1 MKLSYWE
8 KKSWFTNIDFCIV
21 GSGIVGLSCAL
32 ELKKLYPKSKVLVLE
47 RGMLPQGASTKN
59 AGFACFGSMSEI
71 LSDLKH
77 HTEEE
82 VFDLVEQR
90 YEGLQLLRENLG
102 DKNIDYQQN
111 GGFELFFRQDKAL
124 FETCNSKLD
133 TINEL
138 LYPIFKSHVFNIK
151 TDTFNFQNI
160 LDYQILNKFEGQ
172 IDTGSMMHSLLQK
185 VYSKGVMV
193 LNATEVQEYLSQGN
207 SVAIKLRDF
216 EFSTRHLLIATNAFS
231 EKLLDLNVY
240 PARNQVIIT
249 KPIQNLHIKGTF
261 HLHEG
266 YYYFRNINN
275 RILLGGG
282 RHLDVIGE
290 TTTAFGLTE
299 NIQTTLLNI
308 LYENILPHTKN
319 NKIDIEQRWS
329 GILGVGNQ
337 KKAIVKSIDKRVHC
351 GVRLGGMGIAIGS
364 EIGRKL
370 ALLTK

>member
-1 MKLSYWE
+1 MK
-8 KKSWFTNIDFCIV
+8 
-21 GSGIVGLSCAL
+21 
-32 ELKKLYPKSKVLVLE
+32 
-47 RGMLPQGASTKN
+47 
-59 AGFACFGSMSEI
+59 
-71 LSDLKH
+71 
-77 HTEEE
+77 
-82 VFDLVEQR
+82 
-90 YEGLQLLRENLG
+90 GLQLLRENLG

-111 GGFELFFRQDKAL
+111 GGFELFLKKDKAL

-133 TINEL
+133 VINEL
-138 LYPIFKSHVFNIK
+138 LSPIFKSHVFNIK

-172 IDTGSMMHSLLQK
+172 IDTGSMMQNLLQK

-193 LNATEVQEYLSQGN
+193 LNAIEVQEYLSQNN
-207 SVAIKLRDF
+207 SVTIKLRDF
-216 EFSTRHLLIATNAFS
+216 EFVTRHLLIATNAFS
-231 EKLLDLNVY
+231 KKLLNLNVQ

-249 KPIQNLHIKGTF
+249 KPIQNLQLKGTF

-282 RHLDVIGE
+282 RHLDAIGE

-299 NIQTTLLNI
+299 NIQTALQNI
-308 LYENILPHTKN
+308 LYEIILPCTKN
-319 NKIDIEQRWS
+319 NKIEIEQRWS
-329 GILGVGNQ
+329 GIIGVGNQ

-370 ALLTK
+370 AQLTK